1 MNDIVSTTRE
11 NEALRERFSRLS
23 AAVLRINASLDV
35 ATVLQE
41 VVDSAR
47 ALTGARY
54 GIIATVDDA
63 GEVHD
68 FVASGFTPE
77 EQNQLTQWPDGPR
90 LFERLRDIPGT
101 LRLEDLEDCLPS
113 LGFSPDLMPLSP
125 LQAVPLSHRERHVGN
140 FFLAGKEGGGA
151 FTEEDEELLS
161 LFASQ
166 AAATIANARTH
177 RDEQRARAKL
187 EALVDTSPVGVAVF
201 DAGTGRPVSFNREAR
216 RIVELLR
223 TPGRPFEQ
231 VLEVITCRYSD
242 GREVSLEEFPL
253 ARQLGS
259 ATTMRAEE
267 MVLSVPDGRS
277 VKTLINVTP
286 IHGEDGAVE
295 SVVVTIQDLAPF
307 EELDRLR
314 AEFVGMVSHELRAP
328 LTSIKGSTATV
339 LGSQPVP
346 PAAEMLQY
354 FRIIDGQADH
364 MRGLIADLLDAG
376 SIEAGT
382 LSVAPEPSDVSR
394 LVDRARGTF
403 VSGGGRHPV
412 LIDLPPD
419 LPPVMA
425 DRERIVQVLNNL
437 FSNASRHAPES
448 SSIRVEAVRDG
459 VHVAVSVADRGRGI
473 SPERLPS
480 LFRRHAGFAGGEGG
494 SGIEGTGLGLAICKG
509 LVEAHGGRIRA
520 ESQGAGQG
528 ARFTFTIPVAA
539 DAATGSA
546 PCNAAT
552 GARVPSDGGAPIRIL
567 AVDDDPQALRHIR
580 DTLSEAGYAPLVTG
594 DPGELARLIRR
605 ERPGLVLLDLM
616 LTGTDGIELMERVP
630 ELGDLPVIFI
640 SGYGRDE
647 TIARALRSGAADYIV
662 KPFSP
667 TELTARV
674 AAALRRTAGAQP
686 FVLGELA
693 MDYDRRRV
701 SVAGRTVPLTATE
714 YELLRVL
721 SVNAGRVVTSESLL
735 RQVWNA
741 RDSADSEPVRAFVK
755 KLRKKLGDDASNPA
769 YIFTERGVGYRMPRP
784 GDN

>member
-151 FTEEDEELLS
+151 FTDEDEELLS

-253 ARQLGS
+253 AQQLGS

-403 VSGGGRHPV
+403 VSGGGRHRM

-448 SSIRVEAVRDG
+448 SPSGSKRCATACMSRSRSPTGGAASRPRDSRPCSAG
-459 VHVAVSVADRGRGI
+459 TPASPAAKAGAVSREPGWGSPSARGWSRRMAAASGRRARVRDRGRG
-473 SPERLPS
+473 SPSPS
-480 LFRRHAGFAGGEGG
+480 RWPPTPPPVRRPAMLRPA
-494 SGIEGTGLGLAICKG
+494 
-509 LVEAHGGRIRA
+509 RA
-520 ESQGAGQG
+520 SPPTA
-528 ARFTFTIPVAA
+528 AR
-539 DAATGSA
+539 
-546 PCNAAT
+546 
-552 GARVPSDGGAPIRIL
+552 R
-567 AVDDDPQALRHIR
+567 
-580 DTLSEAGYAPLVTG
+580 YASSRWTT
-594 DPGELARLIRR
+594 IRR
-605 ERPGLVLLDLM
+605 RCA
-616 LTGTDGIELMERVP
+616 
-630 ELGDLPVIFI
+630 I
-640 SGYGRDE
+640 SATRC
-647 TIARALRSGAADYIV
+647 
-662 KPFSP
+662 
-667 TELTARV
+667 
-674 AAALRRTAGAQP
+674 
-686 FVLGELA
+686 
-693 MDYDRRRV
+693 RRR
-701 SVAGRTVPLTATE
+701 AT
-714 YELLRVL
+714 
-721 SVNAGRVVTSESLL
+721 
-735 RQVWNA
+735 
-741 RDSADSEPVRAFVK
+741 
-755 KLRKKLGDDASNPA
+755 
-769 YIFTERGVGYRMPRP
+769 PRW
-784 GDN
+784 